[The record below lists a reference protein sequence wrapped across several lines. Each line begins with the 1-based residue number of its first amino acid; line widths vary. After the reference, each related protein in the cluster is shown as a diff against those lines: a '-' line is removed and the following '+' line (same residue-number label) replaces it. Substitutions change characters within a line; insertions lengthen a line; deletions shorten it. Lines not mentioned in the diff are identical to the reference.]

1 MRRISILFFAL
12 MLNMS
17 VHSVFADEIL
27 LGEFPAEIT
36 PEQARVIPLKET
48 GPVTELIDVSG
59 RIPRDTI
66 IACVNR
72 EEIEQKER
80 ETELKL
86 LRDAVSKKDDIRKL
100 EEQKAELKFYL
111 SLPLSQR
118 KYETTVSDKKLTK
131 ESLKDLEERINLAQR
146 ELVSSE
152 KREQMNLKKLRD
164 QYIIRMPFDGRV
176 QYHFTLPEDPN
187 QPLELEG
194 GQPFITVCNDSAFY
208 INIALSQSDMTQLPA
223 EKMHVR
229 VSLSEGKSL
238 SGVFAHR
245 RVETDRSGSNTRLI
259 YSFRVPQNDHD
270 LAYSLVS
277 SKCIA
282 KVYYEVDGEIL
293 RVPKNELTLN
303 PMALRATSWSQL
315 AETVYPD
322 YVVVVVAAD
331 AVILRKK

>member
-1 MRRISILFFAL
+1 MRRIPILFFAL

-17 VHSVFADEIL
+17 GYSVFAEEIL

-48 GPVTELIDVSG
+48 GKVTELIDISG

-72 EEIEQKER
+72 DEIEQKER
-80 ETELKL
+80 ETELEL
-86 LRDAVSKKDDIRKL
+86 LRNAVSKKDEIRKL

-111 SLPLSQR
+111 SLPPSQR
-118 KYETTVSDKKLTK
+118 KYETTISDKSTTK
-131 ESLKDLEERINLAQR
+131 KSLEDLEERIDLTRQ
-146 ELVSSE
+146 EQIITDKK
-152 KREQMNLKKLRD
+152 KRMEFAKLRD
-164 QYIIRMPFDGRV
+164 QYIIRMPYDGRV
-176 QYHFTLPEDPN
+176 QYHFTIPEDPE
-187 QPLELEG
+187 QPLELES

-208 INIALSQSDMTQLPA
+208 INIALSQSEMTQLPP
-223 EKMHVR
+223 EKLHVTL
-229 VSLSEGKSL
+229 SLSEGKSL
-238 SGVFAHR
+238 SGNFAHR
-245 RVETDRSGSNTRLI
+245 RVEADRSGRGSRLI
-259 YSFRVPQNDHD
+259 YSFRVPQKDHN
-270 LAYSLVS
+270 LAYSLIS

-282 KVYYEVDGEIL
+282 KVYYEIDGEML
-293 RVPKNELTLN
+293 RISKNELNLN

-315 AETVYPD
+315 AESVYPD